1 MTELNIPHIL
11 VVDDDKRILELIKN
25 YLNNNNFRVTIAE
38 STEVAREK
46 LENLEFDLLIIDIMM
61 PGENGL
67 EFTKSLKKT
76 NLNNP
81 IILLSALGTANDR
94 INGLEIGADDYLP
107 KPFEPKELLLR
118 IKNLLTR
125 NKTNKTKIKFV
136 KFGPF
141 KFNLKKEIL
150 IKENSRI
157 ILTPS
162 ESKILHILAKNNNE
176 PIYRED
182 LSKILKIPL
191 SSRALDVQ
199 ITRLRH
205 KIEKN
210 KKFPIYLQTVRG
222 RGYVLKID

>member
-1 MTELNIPHIL
+1 MELNIPHIL
-11 VVDDDKRILELIKN
+11 VVDDDKRIVELIKN
-25 YLNNNNFRVTIAE
+25 YLNKNKYRVSIAE
-38 STEVAREK
+38 NAAEAREK
-46 LENLEFDLLIIDIMM
+46 LENIEFDLLILDIMM

-67 EFTKSLKKT
+67 ELTNSLKKT

-81 IILLSALGTANDR
+81 ILLLSALGSSEDR
-94 INGLEIGADDYLP
+94 IQGLEIGADDYLP

-118 IKNLLTR
+118 IRNLLKR
-125 NKTNKTKIKFV
+125 NKINKTKKIFV
-136 KFGPF
+136 KFGSF

-150 IKENSRI
+150 TKEDIRI

-162 ESKILHILAKNNNE
+162 ETKILQILANNNSE

-182 LSKILKIPL
+182 LCKILKISPI
-191 SSRALDVQ
+191 SRAIDVQ

-210 KKFPIYLQTVRG
+210 KKFPTYLQTVRG
-222 RGYVLKID
+222 RGYVLKLD

>member
-1 MTELNIPHIL
+1 M
-11 VVDDDKRILELIKN
+11 
-25 YLNNNNFRVTIAE
+25 
-38 STEVAREK
+38 
-46 LENLEFDLLIIDIMM
+46 
-61 PGENGL
+61 
-67 EFTKSLKKT
+67 KKT

-81 IILLSALGTANDR
+81 IILLSALGEVKDR

-118 IKNLLTR
+118 IKNLLKR
-125 NKTNKTKIKFV
+125 NNENKTTKKLV

-150 IKENSRI
+150 TKENSRV

-162 ESKILHILAKNNNE
+162 ESKILNILAKNNNE

-182 LSKILKIPL
+182 LSRILKISS

-199 ITRLRH
+199 ITRLRQ

-210 KKFPIYLQTVRG
+210 QKFPIYLQTVRG

>member
-1 MTELNIPHIL
+1 M
-11 VVDDDKRILELIKN
+11 
-25 YLNNNNFRVTIAE
+25 
-38 STEVAREK
+38 
-46 LENLEFDLLIIDIMM
+46 
-61 PGENGL
+61 
-67 EFTKSLKKT
+67 
-76 NLNNP
+76 NNP
-81 IILLSALGTANDR
+81 IILLSALGEVKDR

-118 IKNLLTR
+118 IKNLLKR
-125 NKTNKTKIKFV
+125 NNENKTTKKIV

-150 IKENSRI
+150 TKENSRV

-162 ESKILHILAKNNNE
+162 ESKILNILAKSNNE

-182 LSKILKIPL
+182 LSRILKISS

-199 ITRLRH
+199 ITRLRQ

-210 KKFPIYLQTVRG
+210 QKFPLYLQTVRG

>member
-1 MTELNIPHIL
+1 MELNIPHIL
-11 VVDDDKRILELIKN
+11 IVDDDKRILELIKN
-25 YLNNNNFRVTIAE
+25 YLNNNNFRVSIAANAQD
-38 STEVAREK
+38 AREK
-46 LENLEFDLLIIDIMM
+46 LENLEFDLLIVDIMM

-81 IILLSALGTANDR
+81 IILLSALGEVKDR

-118 IKNLLTR
+118 IKNLLKR
-125 NKTNKTKIKFV
+125 NNENKTTKKIV

-150 IKENSRI
+150 TKENSRV

-162 ESKILHILAKNNNE
+162 ESKILNILAKSNNE

-182 LSKILKIPL
+182 LSRILKISS

-199 ITRLRH
+199 ITRLRQ

-210 KKFPIYLQTVRG
+210 QKFPLYLQTVRG

>member
-1 MTELNIPHIL
+1 MELDIPHIL

-25 YLNNNNFRVTIAE
+25 YLNKNNFRVTLANNSDE
-38 STEVAREK
+38 AREK
-46 LENLEFDLLIIDIMM
+46 LDNIEFDLLIVDIMM

-67 EFTKSLKKT
+67 ELTNSLKKI
-76 NLNNP
+76 NLRSP
-81 IILLSALGTANDR
+81 ILLLSALGTSEYR
-94 INGLEIGADDYLP
+94 IYGLEIGAEVYLT

-118 IKNLLTR
+118 AKNLIKR
-125 NKTNKTKIKFV
+125 NKIKILKKKII
-136 KFGPF
+136 KFGPY
-141 KFNLKKEIL
+141 KFDLNKEIL
-150 IKENSRI
+150 LKKNIRI

-162 ESKILHILAKNNNE
+162 ESKILSLLIKNNNE

-182 LSKILKIPL
+182 ISKVLKIPV

-205 KIEKN
+205 KIETN

-222 RGYVLKID
+222 RGYVLRTD

>member
-1 MTELNIPHIL
+1 MIIISLPALTFGGTRYLAPVRPAAATPHL
-11 VVDDDKRILELIKN
+11 KVADGAADQFYCVFSRKKVV
-25 YLNNNNFRVTIAE
+25 V
-38 STEVAREK
+38 
-46 LENLEFDLLIIDIMM
+46 
-61 PGENGL
+61 
-67 EFTKSLKKT
+67 KKT

-118 IKNLLTR
+118 IKNLLR
-125 NKTNKTKIKFV
+125 KNKTNKTKIKFV

-162 ESKILHILAKNNNE
+162 ESKILQILAKNNNE

>member
-1 MTELNIPHIL
+1 MELNTPHIL
-11 VVDDDKRILELIKN
+11 IVDDDIRILELIKS
-25 YLNNNNFRVTIAE
+25 YLNKNNFRV
-38 STEVAREK
+38 STAKNASDAREK
-46 LENLEFDLLIIDIMM
+46 LDSLEFDLLIIDIMM

-67 EFTKSLKKT
+67 EFTSSLKKT

-81 IILLSALGTANDR
+81 ILLLSALGNSKDR
-94 INGLEIGADDYLP
+94 INGLEKGADDYLP

-118 IKNLLTR
+118 INNLLKR
-125 NKTNKTKIKFV
+125 NQINKKGKKIV

-141 KFNLKKEIL
+141 KFNLKREIL
-150 IKENSRI
+150 TKENSRI

-162 ESKILHILAKNNNE
+162 ESKILYILAKNNNE

-182 LSKILKIPL
+182 LSKILKISL

>member
-1 MTELNIPHIL
+1 MELNIPHVLI
-11 VVDDDKRILELIKN
+11 VDDDKRILELIKN
-25 YLNNNNFRVTIAE
+25 YLNNNNFRVSVALN
-38 STEVAREK
+38 VQDAREK
-46 LENLEFDLLIIDIMM
+46 LENLEFDLLIVDIMM

-81 IILLSALGTANDR
+81 IILLSALGEVKDR

-118 IKNLLTR
+118 IKNLLKR
-125 NKTNKTKIKFV
+125 NNENKTTKKLV

-150 IKENSRI
+150 TKENSRV

-162 ESKILHILAKNNNE
+162 ESKILNILKALLLKDSMGLLKDFVTDDLPERQYISFIFLLFLFSFN
-176 PIYRED
+176 PSIRED
-182 LSKILKIPL
+182 AI
-191 SSRALDVQ
+191 
-199 ITRLRH
+199 
-205 KIEKN
+205 
-210 KKFPIYLQTVRG
+210 
-222 RGYVLKID
+222 